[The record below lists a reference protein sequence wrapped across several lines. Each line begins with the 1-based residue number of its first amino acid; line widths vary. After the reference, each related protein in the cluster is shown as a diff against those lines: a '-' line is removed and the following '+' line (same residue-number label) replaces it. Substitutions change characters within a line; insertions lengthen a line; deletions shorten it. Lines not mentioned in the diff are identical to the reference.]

1 MNGSVLKL
9 DKFRLVR
16 NYNYLI
22 SKAFDHWKNF
32 LRTAFNSPSQVAF
45 IQDEIFRKG
54 NALVQTSIKY
64 KKSVLSVLLLYHSS
78 ELAAHYSLP

>member
-22 SKAFDHWKNF
+22 SKAFDHWKNL

-45 IQDEIFRKG
+45 DSRLDFQKRKCFSS
-54 NALVQTSIKY
+54 NKY
-64 KKSVLSVLLLYHSS
+64 
-78 ELAAHYSLP
+78 